1 MFYILFILSIKEA
14 RGTFIYLDLSF
25 LERYYFLFLT
35 LFNFFN
41 INKYSKNDLIY
52 IELLITSIF
61 YIVFPNNGIIISTY
75 LISFIIFILLKKEYT
90 QRNLLFSINILFS
103 LINIYHSVF
112 GFNFLFCSFLLFYR
126 YKNIY
131 HEYKELNIKENH
143 ERECKLAAGG
153 LPESIWETYSSFAN
167 TNGGTILLGI
177 REYRDS
183 FTVEGLTDKQIVKY
197 QKDFWSTL
205 NDRNKV
211 SKNILLN
218 HHVRPVIVRE
228 KKILRID
235 VPAADRHD
243 KPVYIGTDPM
253 KGTYKR
259 DYEGDFLCAE
269 EAVRAMFADQRDVS
283 GDVEVLEEFGLDVL
297 NQDTIKGYRI
307 IFEQLH
313 SGHPWNA
320 LENDEFLMK
329 LRAAAKNK
337 NGTLSPTIAG
347 LLFFGEA
354 YHITEVFPNYFLDY
368 REECDD
374 KAVRWLFRTHSNEGD
389 WSGNIYDFFC
399 KVRTRM
405 DDDIAVPFANRRNG
419 YRVDRV
425 DVHDALE
432 EALAN
437 ALAHA
442 NYYGRRGIL
451 VVKKGKEL
459 SISKPGTIRVTKEE
473 FYAGGNSDPR
483 NPNILKMFGFVN
495 VGERAG
501 SGVDK
506 IMTAW
511 AEQNW
516 KKPEFDF
523 SERSDRVTLKLE
535 VGQVVYIPGAADIRN
550 ENTNQEKATAVSK
563 EDKIIEY
570 IRQNG
575 SISSQKAADIGG
587 YKSKTGAR
595 KLLDKM
601 IEKGLITKI
610 GNGPATKYVI

>member
-1 MFYILFILSIKEA
+1 MKEDILEGLNLKE
-14 RGTFIYLDLSF
+14 D
-25 LERYYFLFLT
+25 
-35 LFNFFN
+35 
-41 INKYSKNDLIY
+41 
-52 IELLITSIF
+52 
-61 YIVFPNNGIIISTY
+61 
-75 LISFIIFILLKKEYT
+75 
-90 QRNLLFSINILFS
+90 
-103 LINIYHSVF
+103 
-112 GFNFLFCSFLLFYR
+112 
-126 YKNIY
+126 
-131 HEYKELNIKENH
+131 H
-143 ERECKLAAGG
+143 ERECKLATGG
-153 LPESIWETYSSFAN
+153 LPESIWKTYSSFAN

-177 REYRDS
+177 KEHRDS
-183 FTVEGLTDKQIVKY
+183 FTVEGLTDKQIIKY

-218 HHVRPVIVRE
+218 HHVNPVPVGD
-228 KKILRID
+228 KQILRID

-253 KGTYKR
+253 TGTYKR
-259 DYEGDFLCAE
+259 DYEGDFLCTE

-283 GDVEVLEEFGLDVL
+283 GDIEVIDEMGLDAL

-329 LRAAAKNK
+329 LRAVAKNK
-337 NGTLSPTIAG
+337 KGTLSPTIAG

-405 DDDIAVPFANRRNG
+405 DDEVAVPFANRRDG

-437 ALAHA
+437 AIAHA

-451 VVKKGKEL
+451 VIKKGKVL
-459 SISKPGTIRVTKEE
+459 TISNPGTIRVTKEE

-511 AEQNW
+511 KEQNW
-516 KKPEFDF
+516 KEPEFDF

-550 ENTNQEKATAVSK
+550 ENTDQAELKSMSK
-563 EDKIIEY
+563 EERILEY

-575 SISSQKAADIGG
+575 NISTQKVMDLCN
-587 YKSKTGAR
+587 YKSRTGAR
-595 KLLDKM
+595 NLLEKLIKSGK
-601 IEKGLITKI
+601 IEKVGENTNTIYTILE
-610 GNGPATKYVI
+610 

>member
-1 MFYILFILSIKEA
+1 MEVWRLKEEILE
-14 RGTFIYLDLSF
+14 
-25 LERYYFLFLT
+25 
-35 LFNFFN
+35 
-41 INKYSKNDLIY
+41 
-52 IELLITSIF
+52 
-61 YIVFPNNGIIISTY
+61 
-75 LISFIIFILLKKEYT
+75 
-90 QRNLLFSINILFS
+90 
-103 LINIYHSVF
+103 
-112 GFNFLFCSFLLFYR
+112 
-126 YKNIY
+126 
-131 HEYKELNIKENH
+131 ELNIKENH

-405 DDDIAVPFANRRNG
+405 DDDVAVPFANRRNG

-459 SISKPGTIRVTKEE
+459 SISNPGTIRVTKEE

-563 EDKIIEY
+563 EDKIIAFL
-570 IRQNG
+570 RHF
-575 SISSQKAADIGG
+575 
-587 YKSKTGAR
+587 KT
-595 KLLDKM
+595 
-601 IEKGLITKI
+601 
-610 GNGPATKYVI
+610 

>member
-1 MFYILFILSIKEA
+1 MKQEILIK
-14 RGTFIYLDLSF
+14 L
-25 LERYYFLFLT
+25 
-35 LFNFFN
+35 
-41 INKYSKNDLIY
+41 
-52 IELLITSIF
+52 
-61 YIVFPNNGIIISTY
+61 
-75 LISFIIFILLKKEYT
+75 
-90 QRNLLFSINILFS
+90 NL
-103 LINIYHSVF
+103 
-112 GFNFLFCSFLLFYR
+112 G
-126 YKNIY
+126 
-131 HEYKELNIKENH
+131 EDH
-143 ERECKLAAGG
+143 ERECKLATSG

-177 REYRDS
+177 KEHRDS
-183 FTVEGLTDKQIVKY
+183 FTIEGLTDKQIVKY

-218 HHVRPVIVRE
+218 HHVQVVE
-228 KKILRID
+228 VEDKKILKID
-235 VPAADRHD
+235 IPAADRHD

-259 DYEGDFLCAE
+259 DYEGDFICTE
-269 EAVRAMFADQRDVS
+269 EAVRAMFADQRDIS
-283 GDVEVLEEFGLDVL
+283 GDVEVLDEFSLDVL
-297 NQDTIKGYRI
+297 NQDTVKGYRI
-307 IFEQLH
+307 VFEQLH

-354 YHITEVFPNYFLDY
+354 YHITEIFPNYFLDY

-389 WSGNIYDFFC
+389 WSDNLYDFFC

-405 DDDIAVPFANRRNG
+405 DDDVAVPFANRRDG

-451 VVKKGKEL
+451 VIKKDKEL
-459 SISKPGTIRVTKEE
+459 SISNPGTIRVTKEE

-511 AEQNW
+511 KEQNW
-516 KKPEFDF
+516 KKPEFEF
-523 SERSDRVTLKLE
+523 SERNDRVTLKLE
-535 VGQVVYIPGAADIRN
+535 VGQVVYIPGAVDLQANRQVDPI
-550 ENTNQEKATAVSK
+550 EIDEISK
-563 EDKIIEY
+563 LNKEQRVMHYLKNHD
-570 IRQNG
+570 
-575 SISSQKAADIGG
+575 SISTQQAMELCD
-587 YKSKTGAR
+587 YKTRAGAR
-595 KLLDKM
+595 RLLDKM
-601 IEKGLITKI
+601 IQNDILRKTGS
-610 GNGPATKYVI
+610 GPSTKYIFNDDK

>member
-1 MFYILFILSIKEA
+1 MEVWRLKEEILE
-14 RGTFIYLDLSF
+14 
-25 LERYYFLFLT
+25 
-35 LFNFFN
+35 
-41 INKYSKNDLIY
+41 
-52 IELLITSIF
+52 
-61 YIVFPNNGIIISTY
+61 
-75 LISFIIFILLKKEYT
+75 
-90 QRNLLFSINILFS
+90 
-103 LINIYHSVF
+103 
-112 GFNFLFCSFLLFYR
+112 
-126 YKNIY
+126 
-131 HEYKELNIKENH
+131 ELNIKENH

-459 SISKPGTIRVTKEE
+459 SISNPGTIRVTKEE

-523 SERSDRVTLKLE
+523 SERNDRVTLKLE
-535 VGQVVYIPGAADIRN
+535 VGQVVYIPEAVDLQTNRQSDSTEADEIRN
-550 ENTNQEKATAVSK
+550 MNKGQRVMHYLKNH
-563 EDKIIEY
+563 D
-570 IRQNG
+570 
-575 SISSQKAADIGG
+575 SISTQQAMEPADDYMTADQVRMIVENAKQEIKYINDISLDGGCDNLEFNRSDATKAA
-587 YKSKTGAR
+587 
-595 KLLDKM
+595 
-601 IEKGLITKI
+601 GLQTLAVMLGIPMNETLSNNEDGVAVVLERI
-610 GNGPATKYVI
+610 ASLI

>member
-1 MFYILFILSIKEA
+1 MRQEILN
-14 RGTFIYLDLSF
+14 R
-25 LERYYFLFLT
+25 
-35 LFNFFN
+35 
-41 INKYSKNDLIY
+41 
-52 IELLITSIF
+52 
-61 YIVFPNNGIIISTY
+61 
-75 LISFIIFILLKKEYT
+75 
-90 QRNLLFSINILFS
+90 
-103 LINIYHSVF
+103 
-112 GFNFLFCSFLLFYR
+112 
-126 YKNIY
+126 
-131 HEYKELNIKENH
+131 LNICENH

-177 REYRDS
+177 KEYRDS
-183 FTVEGLTDKQIVKY
+183 FIIEGLTEKQIVKY

-205 NDRNKV
+205 NDRNKI

-218 HHVRPVIVRE
+218 HHVQVLEVE
-228 KKILRID
+228 DKKILKID
-235 VPAADRHD
+235 IPAADRHD

-259 DYEGDFLCAE
+259 DYEGDFLCTE

-283 GDVEVLEEFGLDVL
+283 GDVEVLDEFGLDTL

-307 IFEQLH
+307 VFEQLH

-337 NGTLSPTIAG
+337 KGSLSPTIAG

-374 KAVRWLFRTHSNEGD
+374 KTVRWLFRTHSNEGD

-399 KVRTRM
+399 KVRTRI
-405 DDDIAVPFANRRNG
+405 DDEVAVPFANRRDG

-442 NYYGRRGIL
+442 NYYGRRGII
-451 VVKKGKEL
+451 VVKNGKEL
-459 SISKPGTIRVTKEE
+459 SISNPGTIRVTKEE

-523 SERSDRVTLKLE
+523 SERNDRVTLKLE

-550 ENTNQEKATAVSK
+550 STDNSETETAKAMSK
-563 EDKIIEY
+563 EDKILAY
-570 IRQNG
+570 IGENG
-575 SISSQKAADIGG
+575 SISMQKVVEICN
-587 YKSKTGAR
+587 YKSRTGAR
-595 KLLDKM
+595 KLIDKM
-601 IEKGLITKI
+601 MKAGLIEKVGERNNTLYKTKNRKI
-610 GNGPATKYVI
+610 SNYL

>member
-1 MFYILFILSIKEA
+1 MDGISWQELNNCVKEKRECYIMINLEKLQNALVEYKKIFDERWQGEKYKWEAVKWFQDHWDINANDFADMFAKATEKTA
-14 RGTFIYLDLSF
+14 
-25 LERYYFLFLT
+25 
-35 LFNFFN
+35 
-41 INKYSKNDLIY
+41 
-52 IELLITSIF
+52 
-61 YIVFPNNGIIISTY
+61 
-75 LISFIIFILLKKEYT
+75 
-90 QRNLLFSINILFS
+90 NLLASMN
-103 LINIYHSVF
+103 
-112 GFNFLFCSFLLFYR
+112 NFPRKMMIQY
-126 YKNIY
+126 
-131 HEYKELNIKENH
+131 
-143 ERECKLAAGG
+143 AQ
-153 LPESIWETYSSFAN
+153 
-167 TNGGTILLGI
+167 
-177 REYRDS
+177 D
-183 FTVEGLTDKQIVKY
+183 D
-197 QKDFWSTL
+197 
-205 NDRNKV
+205 
-211 SKNILLN
+211 
-218 HHVRPVIVRE
+218 
-228 KKILRID
+228 
-235 VPAADRHD
+235 
-243 KPVYIGTDPM
+243 
-253 KGTYKR
+253 
-259 DYEGDFLCAE
+259 E

-283 GDVEVLEEFGLDVL
+283 GDIEVLDEMGLDVL

-329 LRAAAKNK
+329 LRAVAKNK
-337 NGTLSPTIAG
+337 KGSLSPTIAG

-405 DDDIAVPFANRRNG
+405 DDEVAVPFANRREG

-451 VVKKGKEL
+451 VVKKGKKL
-459 SISKPGTIRVTKEE
+459 TISNPGTIRVTKEE

-506 IMTAW
+506 ILTAW
-511 AEQNW
+511 KEQNW
-516 KKPEFDF
+516 KEPEFDF

-550 ENTNQEKATAVSK
+550 ENTDQAVQMPMSK
-563 EDKIIEY
+563 EEKILDY
-570 IRQNG
+570 IRQHG
-575 SISSQKAADIGG
+575 SISTQKVMELCN
-587 YKSKTGAR
+587 YKSRTGAR
-595 KLLDKM
+595 NLLEKLMKSGK
-601 IEKGLITKI
+601 IEKI
-610 GNGPATKYVI
+610 GENTNTIYTILE

>member
-1 MFYILFILSIKEA
+1 
-14 RGTFIYLDLSF
+14 
-25 LERYYFLFLT
+25 
-35 LFNFFN
+35 
-41 INKYSKNDLIY
+41 
-52 IELLITSIF
+52 
-61 YIVFPNNGIIISTY
+61 
-75 LISFIIFILLKKEYT
+75 
-90 QRNLLFSINILFS
+90 
-103 LINIYHSVF
+103 
-112 GFNFLFCSFLLFYR
+112 
-126 YKNIY
+126 
-131 HEYKELNIKENH
+131 
-143 ERECKLAAGG
+143 
-153 LPESIWETYSSFAN
+153 
-167 TNGGTILLGI
+167 
-177 REYRDS
+177 
-183 FTVEGLTDKQIVKY
+183 
-197 QKDFWSTL
+197 
-205 NDRNKV
+205 
-211 SKNILLN
+211 
-218 HHVRPVIVRE
+218 
-228 KKILRID
+228 
-235 VPAADRHD
+235 
-243 KPVYIGTDPM
+243 
-253 KGTYKR
+253 
-259 DYEGDFLCAE
+259 
-269 EAVRAMFADQRDVS
+269 
-283 GDVEVLEEFGLDVL
+283 
-297 NQDTIKGYRI
+297 
-307 IFEQLH
+307 
-313 SGHPWNA
+313 
-320 LENDEFLMK
+320 MK

-337 NGTLSPTIAG
+337 MGTLSPTIAG

-399 KVRTRM
+399 KVRTRI
-405 DDDIAVPFANRRNG
+405 DDEVAVPFANRRDG

-442 NYYGRRGIL
+442 NYYGRRGII
-451 VVKKGKEL
+451 VVKNGKEL
-459 SISKPGTIRVTKEE
+459 SISNPGTIRITKEE

-523 SERSDRVTLKLE
+523 SERNDRVTLKLE

-550 ENTNQEKATAVSK
+550 ENANQAESTPVSK
-563 EDKIIEY
+563 EDKILEY

-575 SISSQKAADIGG
+575 SVSSQQAADIGG
-587 YKSKTGAR
+587 YNSKTSAR

-601 IEKGLITKI
+601 IAKGLIKRI
-610 GNGPATKYVI
+610 GNGPSTKYVI

>member
-1 MFYILFILSIKEA
+1 MKQE
-14 RGTFIYLDLSF
+14 
-25 LERYYFLFLT
+25 T
-35 LFNFFN
+35 L
-41 INKYSKNDLIY
+41 NKL
-52 IELLITSIF
+52 
-61 YIVFPNNGIIISTY
+61 
-75 LISFIIFILLKKEYT
+75 
-90 QRNLLFSINILFS
+90 NL
-103 LINIYHSVF
+103 
-112 GFNFLFCSFLLFYR
+112 C
-126 YKNIY
+126 
-131 HEYKELNIKENH
+131 EDH
-143 ERECKLAAGG
+143 ERECKLANGG

-177 REYRDS
+177 REHRDS
-183 FTVEGLTDKQIVKY
+183 FTIEGLTDKQIIKY

-205 NDRNKV
+205 NDRNKI

-218 HHVRPVIVRE
+218 HHVQVVE
-228 KKILRID
+228 VEDKKILKID
-235 VPAADRHD
+235 IPAADRHD

-259 DYEGDFLCAE
+259 DYEGDFLCTE

-283 GDVEVLEEFGLDVL
+283 GDVEVLDEFGLDVL

-307 IFEQLH
+307 VFEQLH

-320 LENDEFLMK
+320 LENDESLMK

-337 NGTLSPTIAG
+337 MGTLSPTIAG

-354 YHITEVFPNYFLDY
+354 YHLTEVFPNYFLDY

-399 KVRTRM
+399 KVRTRI
-405 DDDIAVPFANRRNG
+405 DDEVAVPFANRRDG

-442 NYYGRRGIL
+442 NYYGRRGII
-451 VVKKGKEL
+451 VVKNGKEL
-459 SISKPGTIRVTKEE
+459 SISNPGTIRVTKEE

-483 NPNILKMFGFVN
+483 SPNILKMFGFVN

-516 KKPEFDF
+516 KKPEFNF
-523 SERSDRVTLKLE
+523 SERNDRVTLKLE
-535 VGQVVYIPGAADIRN
+535 VGQVVYIPGAADLQADRHVELTETDEIN
-550 ENTNQEKATAVSK
+550 NMNK
-563 EDKIIEY
+563 EQRVMYYLKSHD
-570 IRQNG
+570 
-575 SISSQKAADIGG
+575 SISTQQTMELCE
-587 YKSKTGAR
+587 YKTRAGAR
-595 KLLDKM
+595 RLLERM
-601 IEKGLITKI
+601 IQNDVLRKI
-610 GNGPATKYVI
+610 GSGPGTKYIFNDDK

>member
-1 MFYILFILSIKEA
+1 MKQE
-14 RGTFIYLDLSF
+14 
-25 LERYYFLFLT
+25 T
-35 LFNFFN
+35 L
-41 INKYSKNDLIY
+41 NKL
-52 IELLITSIF
+52 
-61 YIVFPNNGIIISTY
+61 
-75 LISFIIFILLKKEYT
+75 
-90 QRNLLFSINILFS
+90 NL
-103 LINIYHSVF
+103 
-112 GFNFLFCSFLLFYR
+112 C
-126 YKNIY
+126 
-131 HEYKELNIKENH
+131 EDH
-143 ERECKLAAGG
+143 ERECKLANGG

-177 REYRDS
+177 REHRDS
-183 FTVEGLTDKQIVKY
+183 FTIEGLTDKQIIKY

-205 NDRNKV
+205 NDRNKI

-218 HHVRPVIVRE
+218 HHVQVIEVE
-228 KKILRID
+228 DKKILKID
-235 VPAADRHD
+235 IPAADRHD

-259 DYEGDFLCAE
+259 DYEGDFLCTE

-283 GDVEVLEEFGLDVL
+283 GDVEVLDEFGLDVL

-307 IFEQLH
+307 VFEQLH

-329 LRAAAKNK
+329 LRATAKNK
-337 NGTLSPTIAG
+337 MGTLSPTIAG

-399 KVRTRM
+399 KVRTRI
-405 DDDIAVPFANRRNG
+405 DDEVAVPFANRRDG

-442 NYYGRRGIL
+442 NYYGRRGII
-451 VVKKGKEL
+451 VVKNGKEL
-459 SISKPGTIRVTKEE
+459 SISNPGTIRVTKEE

-523 SERSDRVTLKLE
+523 SERNDRVTLKLE
-535 VGQVVYIPGAADIRN
+535 VGQVVYIPGAADLQADRHVELTETDEIN
-550 ENTNQEKATAVSK
+550 NMNK
-563 EDKIIEY
+563 EQRVMYYLKSHD
-570 IRQNG
+570 
-575 SISSQKAADIGG
+575 SISTQQTMELCE
-587 YKSKTGAR
+587 YKTRAGAR
-595 KLLDKM
+595 RLLERM
-601 IEKGLITKI
+601 IQNDVLRKI
-610 GNGPATKYVI
+610 GSGPGTKYIFNDDK

>member
-1 MFYILFILSIKEA
+1 MKQE
-14 RGTFIYLDLSF
+14 
-25 LERYYFLFLT
+25 T
-35 LFNFFN
+35 L
-41 INKYSKNDLIY
+41 NKL
-52 IELLITSIF
+52 
-61 YIVFPNNGIIISTY
+61 
-75 LISFIIFILLKKEYT
+75 
-90 QRNLLFSINILFS
+90 NL
-103 LINIYHSVF
+103 
-112 GFNFLFCSFLLFYR
+112 C
-126 YKNIY
+126 
-131 HEYKELNIKENH
+131 EDH
-143 ERECKLAAGG
+143 ERECKLANGG

-177 REYRDS
+177 REHRDS
-183 FTVEGLTDKQIVKY
+183 FTIEGLTDKQIIKY

-205 NDRNKV
+205 NDRNKI

-218 HHVRPVIVRE
+218 HHVQVVE
-228 KKILRID
+228 VEDKKILKID
-235 VPAADRHD
+235 IPAADRHD

-259 DYEGDFLCAE
+259 DYEGDFLCTE

-283 GDVEVLEEFGLDVL
+283 GDVEVLDEFGLDVL

-307 IFEQLH
+307 VFEQLH

-337 NGTLSPTIAG
+337 MGTLSPTIAG

-399 KVRTRM
+399 KVRTRI
-405 DDDIAVPFANRRNG
+405 DDEVAVPFANRRDG

-442 NYYGRRGIL
+442 NYYGRRGII
-451 VVKKGKEL
+451 VVKNGKEL
-459 SISKPGTIRVTKEE
+459 SISNPGTIRVTKEE

-523 SERSDRVTLKLE
+523 SERNDRVTLKLE

-550 ENTNQEKATAVSK
+550 STDNSETDTAKAMSK
-563 EDKIIEY
+563 EDKILAY
-570 IRQNG
+570 IGENG
-575 SISSQKAADIGG
+575 SISMQKVVEICN
-587 YKSKTGAR
+587 YKSRTGAR
-595 KLLDKM
+595 KLIDKM
-601 IEKGLITKI
+601 MKAGLIEKVGERNNTLYKTKNSKI
-610 GNGPATKYVI
+610 SNFF